1 MFSEQNDARG
11 AKRKHCVLD
20 DTIPATSSSL
30 FISKLPPRPPRPE
43 QRRGYYETIAGS
55 IHWSNYFEWFKAVH
69 DSSAASVKIQAT
81 LEADPSAPLNSKA
94 TTVLTSEKVWVV
106 GLVGSALTH

>member
-20 DTIPATSSSL
+20 NTIPTTSS
-30 FISKLPPRPPRPE
+30 SKLPPRPPRPE

-55 IHWSNYFEWFKAVH
+55 IQWSNYFEWSKAVH